1 MRAGR
6 VARQTD
12 AHRVAAITGEV
23 PEGPFNGG
31 DSRIRHAVQRRAG
44 TELIVGDDGCDAA
57 GDERGGEEGKVLLVL
72 RAPVPAVEEDV
83 DRRWT
88 NGPGGR
94 IDIDAPQRVVSVG

>member
-12 AHRVAAITGEV
+12 AHRVAAIIGDV
-23 PEGPFNGG
+23 AEGPFDGG
-31 DSRIRHAVQRRAG
+31 DSRIRHAIQRRAR
-44 TELIVGDDGCDAA
+44 TELIIGDDGCDAA
-57 GDERGGEEGKVLLVL
+57 GDEKGGEEGKVLLVL

-88 NGPGGR
+88 RSPSGR
-94 IDIDAPQRVVSVG
+94 IDIDAPQRVVAVG